1 MEFMISA
8 HPTIYS
14 FIEVEVIGSYHE
26 MASIAHASVWQ
37 MDEDHMWS
45 LLKKRHHSAL
55 GPTSDAGAYFNCHNE
70 QLLSVAIFPQ
80 SKGRR
85 GYHVMLCL

>member
-8 HPTIYS
+8 HPTTYS
-14 FIEVEVIGSYHE
+14 FIEVEVIGCYHE
-26 MASIAHASVWQ
+26 IVSIVNASVWQ

-45 LLKKRHHSAL
+45 PIKKRHHSAL
-55 GPTSDAGAYFNCHNE
+55 ECTSDAGAYFNYHNE
-70 QLLSVAIFPQ
+70 QLSSVAIFPRL
-80 SKGRR
+80 KDRR